1 MPFRTAISGLN
12 AASAELR
19 ILGNNIANVGTVG
32 FKSSRA
38 EFADVLPVSKLG
50 AGTLSI
56 GSGVQLSGVRQQFGQ
71 GNINFTNNNLDLAVN
86 GQGFFRLSENGAI
99 SYSRSGAFGLDDEG
113 YVVNSTGA
121 RLTGFQASGGALTGT
136 QGDLQ
141 VGLADNDPNTT
152 TAITAILNLDATEVA
167 KDGGDPALALTVAA
181 LQPDGAPYVPPRFE
195 PPPSDSYN
203 HATSFTGFDSLG
215 VPHTI
220 TTYFR
225 KTGDNAWIV
234 EMSLDNQA
242 FVAPA
247 EGTAITFD
255 TTGTML
261 TPAGPPIGT
270 LTYAAIPVGTG
281 AADMDFTMALGDTTQ
296 FGAAFGVNSL
306 TQDGYTTGRLASVD
320 VGSDGTIFGRYTN
333 GQSQALGQVLLANF
347 NNPEGLRQL
356 GDTTWTE
363 TAASGSAL
371 VGAPGSSSLGVIQS
385 GALEDSNVDLTQQLV
400 QLITAQRNFQANAQ
414 VISTADQI
422 TQTIINLR

>member
-12 AASAELR
+12 ASSAELR
-19 ILGNNIANVGTVG
+19 VIGNNIANAGTVG
-32 FKSSRA
+32 FKGSRA

-50 AGTLSI
+50 TGTLSV

-71 GNINFTNNNLDLAVN
+71 GNINFTNNNFDLAVN
-86 GQGFFRLSENGAI
+86 GQGFFRMSENGAI
-99 SYSRSGAFGLDDEG
+99 SYSRNGAFGLDDEG
-113 YVVNSTGA
+113 YVVNSSGL
-121 RLTGFQASGGALTGT
+121 RLTGFQATNGTVTGT
-136 QGDLQ
+136 QGELQ
-141 VGLADNDPNTT
+141 LSLADNDPKTT
-152 TAITAILNLDATEVA
+152 AAITANLNLDATEVA

-181 LQPDGAPYVPPRFE
+181 LQDDGTPFVPPRFE
-195 PPPSDSYN
+195 PPPADSYN
-203 HATSFTGFDSLG
+203 QATSFTGFDSLG

-225 KTGDNAWIV
+225 KTGNNAWTV

-255 TTGTML
+255 NTGSL
-261 TPAGPPIGT
+261 ITPAGPPVGT

-281 AADMDFTMALGDTTQ
+281 AADMAYTIALEDTTQ

-306 TQDGYTTGRLASVD
+306 TQDGFTTGRLASVD
-320 VGSDGTIFGRYTN
+320 VDSAGIIFGRYTN
-333 GQSQALGQVLLANF
+333 GQSQALGQALLANF

-371 VGAPGSSSLGVIQS
+371 VGTPGSSSLGVIQS

-414 VISTADQI
+414 VINTADQI